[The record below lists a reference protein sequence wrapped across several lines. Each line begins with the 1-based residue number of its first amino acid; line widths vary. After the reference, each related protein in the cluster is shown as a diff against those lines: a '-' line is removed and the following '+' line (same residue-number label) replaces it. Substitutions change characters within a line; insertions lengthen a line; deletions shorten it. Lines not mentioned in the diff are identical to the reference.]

1 MGDKDPDVL
10 AYGSFA
16 SRSHPEKYEMLK
28 SSRDGYRGVPTLG
41 GFAGVNVL
49 DLQDQV
55 DKIKGKQRNKSRKRA
70 RVIPD

>member
-1 MGDKDPDVL
+1 
-10 AYGSFA
+10 
-16 SRSHPEKYEMLK
+16 MLK